1 MSKLHKF
8 TVNGDTYEIG
18 LHDGLAEVAFEV
30 NHHLQP
36 FILRAQQSMSQ
47 MFSKDDLQTL
57 KELAEDHDGTPEG
70 EAEAQKRSEEKSQE
84 LLMAKLTQREELEIL
99 ISVLEGLP
107 PKTMRGLLMNLITE
121 TLCKDGALSDPMTA
135 NDHFRTRRANIYP
148 LAAEIIRVNGFFAM
162 DVSSLVAGASGE

>member
-30 NHHLQP
+30 NHYLQP
-36 FILRAQQSMSQ
+36 FILRAQQSMSK
-47 MFSKDDLQTL
+47 MFSVDEIKQIRAA
-57 KELAEDHDGTPEG
+57 AEDHDGTPEG
-70 EAEAQKRSEEKSQE
+70 EEAAQKRSEEMSQE
-84 LLMAKLTQREELEIL
+84 ILMAKLSEREELEIL

-107 PKTMRGLLMNLITE
+107 PKTMRSLMQNLITE
-121 TLCKDGALSDPMTA
+121 TLCKDGALSDEATA
-135 NDHFRTRRANIYP
+135 NEHFRTRRANIYP

-162 DVSSLVAGASGE
+162 DVSRLVAGSGD